1 MWEVITSQG
10 HRARDIQHESDAL
23 RAVHSLGLTTLIAPY
38 RYLVSDHRGR
48 RFVISRAP
56 GAVSRFSATT
66 ACVFW
71 SDDSMT
77 LSQRPL
83 FISFII
89 DSC

>member
-48 RFVISRAP
+48 RVVAEVHRQ
-56 GAVSRFSATT
+56 TT
-66 ACVFW
+66 AAPAGP
-71 SDDSMT
+71 T
-77 LSQRPL
+77 LPSHG
-83 FISFII
+83 
-89 DSC
+89 